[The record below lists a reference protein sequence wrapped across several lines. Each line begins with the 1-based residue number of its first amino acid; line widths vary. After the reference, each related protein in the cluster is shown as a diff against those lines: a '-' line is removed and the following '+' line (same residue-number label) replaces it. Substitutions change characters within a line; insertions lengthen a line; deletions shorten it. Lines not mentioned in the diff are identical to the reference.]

1 MSPFF
6 GALVLMLLLAPRP
19 AVALFDK
26 KPTYN
31 DWSDSKCEQWL
42 TDHKVPNP
50 GKLNGKALRDLIQKN
65 YDSAYDHCIRQS
77 YHGYVEAWSDSDL
90 KAWMDEHG
98 FPSPP
103 KSTREQL
110 VDIVKQN
117 YKDSSQYM
125 SDSAG
130 SAQQVLQDT
139 TDSIFSLWTDSQL
152 RDFLLEHDVVSPNG
166 KREELVRA
174 AKRYLNAGA
183 QSASNLASS
192 ASDAAVDAAS
202 AAKDAA
208 ADAGSATYEKASQ
221 AGHAVGSKAYDAGA
235 SASEAAS
242 EAGSAAYNRAADAG
256 KAAGSAAYSTG
267 TSAAD
272 AAYDKVTQA
281 GKSAG
286 SAAYNA
292 GSAATEAVMD
302 SPGIA
307 YDYLSDK
314 YDDAKDYVYSSWS
327 DNQLRDYL
335 ISKGAIKSSTHFSRH
350 DLLQAIKDTYNDAAQ
365 NAYDSWS
372 DARIRKWLAD
382 HGVVSSN
389 SSTRE
394 ELVDLISQYYY
405 GAKDTT
411 YETWN
416 SNELRSWL
424 EKKGIIKTGTQK
436 KKEEYLSLV
445 ADNYYSARDKV
456 YNSWNESALRSW
468 LESHGLTK
476 NPGQARDDL
485 LDVVKENFYA
495 ETDKIW
501 DAWSDAEIKAYLLK
515 NKLVE
520 KSDLQNLRRDE
531 LERVL
536 NEKYYSV
543 KENIVGGW
551 SESQMRQWLIDNG
564 FLKSDYQAKKD
575 EILDLFSK
583 NYSDLA
589 AKSSE
594 YVSWSDNRVR
604 GWLRTHGVEVPMNT
618 NREELLQLMH
628 ENYAESKGKL
638 HNIFS
643 TVTSAFSHGEHTI
656 EETIKKL
663 KEAVGAGSIK
673 HEAPVTRTRF
683 TRKALMLPTELNAS
697 FRRH

>member
-65 YDSAYDHCIRQS
+65 YDSAYDHWYAARNFSCQRPFGHVLNPAPLAFYRSDSDLHDYAKKYSLPLQADKPREGIIDSIRQS

-242 EAGSAAYNRAADAG
+242 EAGSAAYNRARTLARLLDRLH
-256 KAAGSAAYSTG
+256 TPL
-267 TSAAD
+267 
-272 AAYDKVTQA
+272 
-281 GKSAG
+281 
-286 SAAYNA
+286 
-292 GSAATEAVMD
+292 EPLLPMLLMD

-365 NAYDSWS
+365 NAYDSY
-372 DARIRKWLAD
+372 ARIRKWLAD

-604 GWLRTHGVEVPMNT
+604 D
-618 NREELLQLMH
+618 
-628 ENYAESKGKL
+628 AESKGKL

-673 HEAPVTRTRF
+673 HEAASYKDAIYEKGADAADRAKR
-683 TRKALMLPTELNAS
+683 EL
-697 FRRH
+697 